1 MITQT
6 INCVLLVT
14 ADSNE
19 WHYMWAELAK
29 RAQNRELPEPT
40 VAEHFGEVWQYMETQ
55 EVSSLWSGK
64 RLFHCFRHRLHPV
77 KGANYRIKIPASR
90 NLESGELQ
98 PAFQR

>member
-1 MITQT
+1 MNGIS
-6 INCVLLVT
+6 LVT

-29 RAQNRELPEPT
+29 QAANRELPDPT
-40 VAEHFGEVWQYMETQ
+40 VAENFGEVWQYMETQ
-55 EVSSLWSGK
+55 DVSSFWLGK

-77 KGANYRIKIPASR
+77 KGAEYRLKIPTSR
-90 NLESGELQ
+90 GFESADLR